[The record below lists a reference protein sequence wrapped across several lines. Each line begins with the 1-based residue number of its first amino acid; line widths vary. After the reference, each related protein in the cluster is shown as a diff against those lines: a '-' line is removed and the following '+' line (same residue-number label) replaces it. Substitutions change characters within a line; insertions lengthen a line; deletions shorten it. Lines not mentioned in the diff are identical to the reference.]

1 MSWLCT
7 LVVGKVPYS
16 IQACFKWI
24 RKLDSVNDQVCG
36 YCLNAGSTAI
46 LSGQVA
52 YLQGVHPTKEGTNK
66 WVGVLGCKAD
76 NLPRL
81 STREAPVVKRV
92 GWLPT
97 SVAVLDRA
105 VAIGKVDDGIGQGTV
120 RVGHGRLS
128 TFGSI
133 ISLAW

>member
-1 MSWLCT
+1 MFIPQRS
-7 LVVGKVPYS
+7 
-16 IQACFKWI
+16 
-24 RKLDSVNDQVCG
+24 
-36 YCLNAGSTAI
+36 
-46 LSGQVA
+46 
-52 YLQGVHPTKEGTNK
+52 GTNK
-66 WVGVLGCKAD
+66 WVEVLGCKAD

-128 TFGSI
+128 TFGEHYLFGLVNTYQS
-133 ISLAW
+133 SQYRLERLPVSFHLLLGHGQPLVSAT